1 MDLQRLDLFASANHG
16 LITRDAAARAGI
28 SKATWFRWHATG
40 RLDGLHP
47 GVARLPGSPETR
59 EQRIAAAVLAAQP
72 GAMASHRSA
81 AYLWGVPRPDD
92 DPLDVMLVSRTRG
105 LALDGVILHRPRDDK
120 DLSPVLRSRIR
131 TSNILRFL
139 CDLGAVDPVGVRA
152 AALHVVTSGI
162 ASPRA
167 LRTAIDVH
175 TRRGR
180 HGVPAFREALGEF
193 VLDNKPVDSVLETK
207 MNEVALTY
215 GLPAMKFHAIVCGY
229 EVDFLIID
237 TAIVLECDGW
247 DSHGRNRVQ
256 FERDRE
262 RDATL
267 TAAGYIVIRFT
278 WRRLTRDPAW
288 VVRKIRDNVARWGH
302 LNPGVDS
309 LDIETVDTQK
319 RG

>member
-1 MDLQRLDLFASANHG
+1 MNLQRLDLFASANHG

-28 SKATWFRWHATG
+28 AKATWFRWHAAG
-40 RLDGLHP
+40 RLDGLYP

-59 EQRIAAAVLAAQP
+59 EQRIAASVLAAQP

-81 AYLWGVPRPDD
+81 AYLWGAPRPDD

-105 LALDGVILHRPRDDK
+105 LALEGVVVHRPRDDK
-120 DLSPVLRSRIR
+120 DLRPVLRSRIR

-139 CDLGAVDPVGVRA
+139 CDLGAVDPEGVRA
-152 AALHVVTSGI
+152 AVLHVVTSGI

-180 HGVPAFREALGEF
+180 HGVPAFRDALAEF
-193 VLDNKPVDSVLETK
+193 VLDNKPVDSVLEAK
-207 MNEVALTY
+207 MNKVALTY
-215 GLPAMKFHAIVCGY
+215 GLPPMKFHAIVCGY

-237 TAIVLECDGW
+237 TPIVLECDGW
-247 DSHGRNRVQ
+247 DTHGRQRAQ

-262 RDATL
+262 RDPTI
-267 TAAGYIVIRFT
+267 TAAGYIIIRFT
-278 WRRLTRDPAW
+278 WRRLTRDPQW
-288 VVRKIRDNVARWGH
+288 VVRKIRDNLARW
-302 LNPGVDS
+302 
-309 LDIETVDTQK
+309 TA
-319 RG
+319 